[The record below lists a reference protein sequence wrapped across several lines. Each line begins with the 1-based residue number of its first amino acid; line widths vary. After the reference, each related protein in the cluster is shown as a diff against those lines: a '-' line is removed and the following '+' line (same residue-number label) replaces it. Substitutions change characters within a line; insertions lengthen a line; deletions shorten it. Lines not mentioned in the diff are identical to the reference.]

1 MTIADATDGADVT
14 MALRHGAPPH
24 HPDGLAAAVARQL
37 WYHTI
42 ELAPGVVTPGRYD
55 LRSLLPLYA
64 LPDDLR
70 GKSALDVGTGS
81 GFFAFEF
88 EARGASRVVAT
99 ELPDWHA
106 IDKGSGEGGR
116 ATDWT
121 PGEWRRYL
129 DEPFALARA
138 ARGSQ
143 VELVRTGV
151 YELTP
156 EKVGGTFDVVL
167 CASVLV
173 HVSDPVRA
181 LAALRSVTHGVTI
194 IATSIDPDPSPIPRA
209 HFLGGPGALAW
220 WAPNRACLELLI
232 ATAGYRRAEWF
243 SSFELTSVDGVF
255 RSPHAVVVAHP

>member
-1 MTIADATDGADVT
+1 MTIASVAEDGGDGAAT
-14 MALRHGAPPH
+14 HGAPSH
-24 HPDGLAAAVARQL
+24 DRNGLAAAVARQV

-42 ELAPGVVTPGRYD
+42 ELAPGIVTPGRYD
-55 LRSLLPLYA
+55 LRALLPLYG

-81 GFFAFEF
+81 GFFAFEL

-106 IDKGSGEGGR
+106 IDKGGGEGGR

-121 PGEWRRYL
+121 PGEWSRYL
-129 DEPFALARA
+129 DEPFALACA
-138 ARGSQ
+138 ARGSK
-143 VELVRTGV
+143 VELVRTSV
-151 YELTP
+151 YDLTP

-181 LAALRSVTHGVTI
+181 LAALRAVTRGVTI
-194 IATSIDPDPSPIPRA
+194 VATSIDPDPSPIPRA

-232 ATAGYRRAEWF
+232 ATAGYRRSEWI

-255 RSPHAVVVAHP
+255 RSPHAVVLATP